1 MHNEKRNKVLLESYQ
16 RTYADVVKQNQFKAA
31 QRKQN
36 RVKNSPEDYEK
47 FLLNPQTKAAKHKA
61 ATMSW

>member
-1 MHNEKRNKVLLESYQ
+1 MKSETKCYLKVIKGHN
-16 RTYADVVKQNQFKAA
+16 ADVVKQNQFKAA

-36 RVKNSPEDYEK
+36 RVKNSLEDYEK
-47 FLLNPQTKAAKHKA
+47 FLPNPQTKAAKHKT